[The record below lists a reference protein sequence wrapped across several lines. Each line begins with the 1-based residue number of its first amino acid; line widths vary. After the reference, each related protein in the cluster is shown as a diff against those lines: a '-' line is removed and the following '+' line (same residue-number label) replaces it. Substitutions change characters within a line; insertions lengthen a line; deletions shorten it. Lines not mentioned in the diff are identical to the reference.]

1 MVGGTADPG
10 LRPGTLA
17 GRQAECEVIA
27 QALGR
32 LADGRSQVVE
42 LTGDP
47 GIGKTRLLTEL
58 ARQAAERGF
67 GVLDGRAQHSGE
79 RVPFYALV
87 DALDD
92 YLAGLDLRG
101 LEADRDVLASIFP
114 SLRRPGMENAGAA
127 CERYR
132 LFRAVRVL
140 LESLASPALVLLL
153 DDMQWADEDTAELVA
168 QLLCQ
173 PPRRPVLL
181 ALAYRWRQAPGR
193 LRAAV
198 ATARGDDPP
207 ACLRLGPLSEAEAGL
222 MLGGRGSRSWRR
234 AIYRASGG
242 NPFYLDALARQ
253 AQGQGADDGEPGNT
267 AGGELPP
274 AVASALIAELLAL
287 SPAGQL
293 AARSAAVIGDPFCV
307 SSVGQ
312 VSGLEPD
319 RAAAA
324 IGELA
329 AADLIRPI
337 EPTRL
342 FAFRHAIVRRAVYES
357 ANPAWRVGAHG
368 RAAAALRRCG
378 APLTEQAHH
387 IERAAEFGDLGA
399 VSLLAQ
405 AAGAVRAQAPGT
417 AAQWLEAALRLLP
430 EGAGTEEQRTALL
443 LQLAFALGASGHP
456 RESRDTLH
464 AVLGQLDGDRPDRR
478 AEAVTFCALMERR
491 LSRHEEARAL
501 LLAELSAVADQDTAA
516 AAALKF
522 ELGSGELAAG
532 NPAAARRWAQDALP
546 VAERYGPAGLRAAV
560 LGLLAKTEAISSD
573 VGSAVSHVT
582 AAASLLDGMLDGE
595 LERRPEAALLVGWSE
610 FLLDR
615 PRSALRHLDRG
626 LALAHRGGRALTGA
640 PLLIGRILALRA
652 TGQLAEASVAA
663 EDAVEL
669 ASLSGHD
676 EHRTAALALRSWVAT
691 WTGDLEVARAAAAVA
706 GEQWPRHS
714 RGWRAFLAART
725 LSDARLAMGDP
736 EGCLA
741 LATSAAVTEPPDA
754 ADWARIGW
762 YEVLTRAEL
771 AAGHPPAAVRWADA
785 AVATARR
792 RDLPGCTGL
801 ALLARA
807 QALAV
812 TDPATA
818 SGYAAAARDAL
829 NGAGMVLDA
838 GRAAL
843 VNAAALAARGGRDE
857 ASAQAQAAQL
867 VFESCGAGPYARKA
881 ASLRRRIAARGPRG
895 QPGPGGGAGRTAL
908 SALTRREQ
916 QVASLVSQGL
926 TNRRIA
932 QRLHV
937 TDKTIEMHLSNIFA
951 KLGVS
956 SRTETAAAVIRGQ
969 LPAHLAGG

>member
-79 RVPFYALV
+79 RVPFYALI

-207 ACLRLGPLSEAEAGL
+207 ACLRLGPLSEAESGL
-222 MLGGRGSRSWRR
+222 MLGGRGSRSWRH

-253 AQGQGADDGEPGNT
+253 ARGQGADDGEPGST

-287 SPAGQL
+287 SAAGQL

-312 VSGLEPD
+312 VSGLEAD

-342 FAFRHAIVRRAVYES
+342 FAFRHAIVRCAVYES

-368 RAAAALRRCG
+368 QAAAALRDCG
-378 APLTEQAHH
+378 APLTEQAYH

-405 AAGAVRAQAPGT
+405 AAGAVQAQAPGT

-478 AEAVTFCALMERR
+478 VEAVTFCALMERR

-522 ELGSGELAAG
+522 ELGRGELAAG

-573 VGSAVSHVT
+573 VGSAVPHVI

-595 LERRPEAALLVGWSE
+595 LEQRPEAALLVGWSE

-626 LALAHRGGRALTGA
+626 LALAHRSGRALTGA

-652 TGQLAEASVAA
+652 TGQLAEASAAA

-706 GEQWPRHS
+706 GERWPRHS

-807 QALAV
+807 QALAA
-812 TDPATA
+812 TDAATA
-818 SGYAAAARDAL
+818 AGYAAAARDAL
-829 NGAGMVLDA
+829 NDAGMVLDA
-838 GRAAL
+838 ARAAL
-843 VNAAALAARGGRDE
+843 VNAAALAARGVRDQ
-857 ASAQAQAAQL
+857 ASAQAQTAQS
-867 VFESCGAGPYARKA
+867 VFESCGAGPYARRA
-881 ASLRRRIAARGPRG
+881 ASLRRRIAARGSRG
-895 QPGPGGGAGRTAL
+895 QAEAGNGAGRTAL

>member
-1 MVGGTADPG
+1 M
-10 LRPGTLA
+10 RSGTLA
-17 GRQAECEVIA
+17 GRQAESEVIA

-32 LADGRSQVVE
+32 LADGRPQVVE

-67 GVLDGRAQHSGE
+67 LVLDGRAQHGGE

-92 YLAGLDLRG
+92 YLAGLDLWG

-114 SLRRPGMENAGAA
+114 SLRRPGMENAGPAG
-127 CERYR
+127 ERYR

-140 LESLASPALVLLL
+140 LGSLASPALVLLL

-173 PPRRPVLL
+173 PPRGPVLL
-181 ALAYRWRQAPGR
+181 ALAYRWRQAPAR

-207 ACLRLGPLSEAEAGL
+207 ACLRLGPLSEAEAEL

-253 AQGQGADDGEPGNT
+253 ARGQGPADDGEPGRT
-267 AGGELPP
+267 AAGELPP

-307 SSVGQ
+307 NSVGQ
-312 VSGLEPD
+312 VSGLEAD

-342 FAFRHAIVRRAVYES
+342 FAFRHAIVRSAVYES

-368 RAAAALRRCG
+368 QAAAALRHCG
-378 APLTEQAHH
+378 APLTEQAYH

-399 VSLLAQ
+399 VGLLAE
-405 AAGAVRAQAPGT
+405 AAGAVQAQAPGT
-417 AAQWLEAALRLLP
+417 AAQWLQAALRLLP
-430 EGAGTEEQRTALL
+430 EGAGTHEQRTALL
-443 LQLAFALGASGHP
+443 LQLAFALGTAGYP

-464 AVLGQLDGDRPDRR
+464 AVLGQLDGDRPGRR
-478 AEAVTFCALMERR
+478 VEAVTFCALMERR

-501 LLAELSAVADQDTAA
+501 LLAELSALADAGTAA

-532 NPAAARRWAQDALP
+532 NPSAARRWAQEALP
-546 VAERYGPAGLRAAV
+546 VAERCGPAELRAAV
-560 LGLLAKTEAISSD
+560 LGLLAKAEAISSD
-573 VGSAVSHVT
+573 VGSAIIHAT

-595 LERRPEAALLVGWSE
+595 LEQRPEAALLVGWSE

-615 PRSALRHLDRG
+615 PHSALRHLDRG
-626 LALAHRGGRALTGA
+626 LALAHRGGRALTVA

-652 TGQLAEASVAA
+652 TGQLAEASAAA

-676 EHRTAALALRSWVAT
+676 EHRTAALALRAWVAT
-691 WTGDLEVARAAAAVA
+691 WTGDLEAARAAAAVA
-706 GEQWPRHS
+706 GELWPRHS
-714 RGWRAFLAART
+714 RGWRAFLAARS

-762 YEVLTRAEL
+762 YELLTRAEL

-807 QALAV
+807 QVLAAS
-812 TDPATA
+812 DPSTA

-829 NGAGMVLDA
+829 NDAGLVLDA
-838 GRAAL
+838 ARAAL
-843 VNAAALAARGGRDE
+843 VSAAALAAHGRRDQ
-857 ASAQAQAAQL
+857 ASAQAQAAQS
-867 VFESCGAGPYARKA
+867 VFESCGAGPYARRA
-881 ASLRRRIAARGPRG
+881 ASLRRRIAARGSRG
-895 QPGPGGGAGRTAL
+895 QPGTGNGAGRTAL

-956 SRTETAAAVIRGQ
+956 SRTETAAAVIRGH
-969 LPAHLAGG
+969 LPAHLAGS

>member
-10 LRPGTLA
+10 LRSGTLA

-92 YLAGLDLRG
+92 YLAGPDLRG

-181 ALAYRWRQAPGR
+181 ALAYRWRQAPAR

-253 AQGQGADDGEPGNT
+253 ARGQGADDGEPGST

-312 VSGLEPD
+312 VSGLEAD

-342 FAFRHAIVRRAVYES
+342 FAFRHAIVRCAVYES
-357 ANPAWRVGAHG
+357 ANPGWRVGAHG

-405 AAGAVRAQAPGT
+405 AAGAVQAQAPGT

-478 AEAVTFCALMERR
+478 VEAVTFCALMERR
-491 LSRHEEARAL
+491 LSRPEEARAL

-522 ELGSGELAAG
+522 ELGRGELAAG

-573 VGSAVSHVT
+573 VGSAVPHVI

-595 LERRPEAALLVGWSE
+595 LEQRPEAALLVGWSE

-626 LALAHRGGRALTGA
+626 LALAHRSGRALTGA

-652 TGQLAEASVAA
+652 TGQLAEASEAA

-762 YEVLTRAEL
+762 YELLTRAEL

-807 QALAV
+807 QALAA

-843 VNAAALAARGGRDE
+843 VNAAALAARGSRDQ

-895 QPGPGGGAGRTAL
+895 QPGPGRAGRTAL

>member
-79 RVPFYALV
+79 RVPFYVLI

-173 PPRRPVLL
+173 PPRGPVLL

-207 ACLRLGPLSEAEAGL
+207 ACLRLGPLSEAESGL

-253 AQGQGADDGEPGNT
+253 AQGQGADDGEPGST

-287 SPAGQL
+287 SAAGQL

-312 VSGLEPD
+312 VSGLEAD
-319 RAAAA
+319 RSAAA

-342 FAFRHAIVRRAVYES
+342 FAFRHAIVRCAV
-357 ANPAWRVGAHG
+357 
-368 RAAAALRRCG
+368 
-378 APLTEQAHH
+378 
-387 IERAAEFGDLGA
+387 
-399 VSLLAQ
+399 
-405 AAGAVRAQAPGT
+405 
-417 AAQWLEAALRLLP
+417 
-430 EGAGTEEQRTALL
+430 
-443 LQLAFALGASGHP
+443 
-456 RESRDTLH
+456 
-464 AVLGQLDGDRPDRR
+464 
-478 AEAVTFCALMERR
+478 
-491 LSRHEEARAL
+491 
-501 LLAELSAVADQDTAA
+501 
-516 AAALKF
+516 
-522 ELGSGELAAG
+522 
-532 NPAAARRWAQDALP
+532 
-546 VAERYGPAGLRAAV
+546 
-560 LGLLAKTEAISSD
+560 
-573 VGSAVSHVT
+573 
-582 AAASLLDGMLDGE
+582 
-595 LERRPEAALLVGWSE
+595 
-610 FLLDR
+610 
-615 PRSALRHLDRG
+615 
-626 LALAHRGGRALTGA
+626 
-640 PLLIGRILALRA
+640 
-652 TGQLAEASVAA
+652 
-663 EDAVEL
+663 
-669 ASLSGHD
+669 
-676 EHRTAALALRSWVAT
+676 
-691 WTGDLEVARAAAAVA
+691 
-706 GEQWPRHS
+706 
-714 RGWRAFLAART
+714 
-725 LSDARLAMGDP
+725 
-736 EGCLA
+736 
-741 LATSAAVTEPPDA
+741 
-754 ADWARIGW
+754 
-762 YEVLTRAEL
+762 
-771 AAGHPPAAVRWADA
+771 
-785 AVATARR
+785 
-792 RDLPGCTGL
+792 
-801 ALLARA
+801 
-807 QALAV
+807 
-812 TDPATA
+812 
-818 SGYAAAARDAL
+818 
-829 NGAGMVLDA
+829 
-838 GRAAL
+838 
-843 VNAAALAARGGRDE
+843 
-857 ASAQAQAAQL
+857 
-867 VFESCGAGPYARKA
+867 
-881 ASLRRRIAARGPRG
+881 
-895 QPGPGGGAGRTAL
+895 
-908 SALTRREQ
+908 
-916 QVASLVSQGL
+916 
-926 TNRRIA
+926 
-932 QRLHV
+932 
-937 TDKTIEMHLSNIFA
+937 
-951 KLGVS
+951 
-956 SRTETAAAVIRGQ
+956 
-969 LPAHLAGG
+969 